1 MSMNSEITSM
11 QFSTDASFNKLI
23 DDDLIYII
31 NPETN
36 EIEIEGILKNST
48 ESTDS
53 YFDQALSE
61 SEQYLEYEF
70 SFWKVD
76 EFSFCLCMLLIL
88 LNHLFE

>member
-70 SFWKVD
+70 SF
-76 EFSFCLCMLLIL
+76 
-88 LNHLFE
+88 